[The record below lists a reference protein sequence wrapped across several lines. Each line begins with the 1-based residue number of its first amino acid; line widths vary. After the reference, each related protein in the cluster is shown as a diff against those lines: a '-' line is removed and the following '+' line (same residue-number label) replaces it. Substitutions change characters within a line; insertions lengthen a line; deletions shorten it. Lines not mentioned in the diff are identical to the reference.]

1 LKVGDVFVRMALDN
15 KDYRRGLD
23 REEGFTRQKAMTLG
37 TVFSKGFSVALG
49 IGLVHGFKTVG
60 GLLTDLITT
69 AAKTETFDV
78 AMQAVARSSGYPIPV
93 LQQQRKEVMALGIAE
108 QEATQMMTRF
118 MQAQLDTA
126 DAAKIARIAQD
137 AGTVAS
143 MNSSEATAQI
153 TEAIAK
159 LRPEL
164 LTAFGFTRNLN
175 DIYGDY
181 ARTVGKTATQLS
193 EVEKKQAMLNYI
205 FREGEKIAGAYDSAM
220 GTVGKK
226 MGSLEKLELSKKLMQ
241 ELKTA
246 LAQPLLLPA
255 FGYWVDTMHSAF
267 ERAKGWVEANQ
278 ATLINWGQT
287 AKNVVASIV
296 RGVQWITNAFIRNWG
311 AIKFAATAF
320 ISYLVLSRAI
330 NLARTATLAF
340 SIAVSVLRGQSV
352 ITSGVLGVLST
363 VVQTYRLQMALAPV
377 ATNIFTASLYSL
389 QAGLYAVWAA
399 LGPVGW
405 IILAI
410 SAAIAGGSYLWSKYS
425 TSVRAANDAARE
437 AQMKKLADQQA
448 AAANAAMKAVKGEDK
463 LTDAI
468 KKAGKAAAKTLM
480 PFDEIHTIQ
489 KDMAGMDDIGGLDMP
504 ATDMP
509 DLGFPGMG
517 DFVAGFGDG
526 LDELKPTFKGFLSW
540 MWEEAKGLF
549 SKYFEGWDW
558 WEILLLGLGPATML
572 GVLIYKNWDKVADW
586 AKEKFGPMWDAVK
599 AKWGDFKTWCSETWQ
614 ALWGSVQDKW
624 ERFKTW
630 ASDLWGRVKTK
641 WEEFKTWCSET
652 WQAFWGPIQDKWERF
667 KTWAG
672 NLWEG
677 AKTKW
682 EAFKADIKRRW
693 EAFWTPIKN
702 KWLTFTGWAEGIW
715 SRIKTEWDKIKKWSL
730 WSWIKNKIDWL
741 KGVFD
746 FKWSLPK
753 IKMPKF
759 SVTWD
764 TSGLLGKV
772 GEYLGL
778 PGVPKLNVTWLA
790 KGGIL
795 NRPTLIGAGEA
806 GREAVLP
813 LDQDTGWI
821 DELAEKLQAAGGTTD
836 NTPVSI
842 YLSLDGT
849 VFGKLIAKSLRDLQ
863 RQGGGQLIPV

>member
-1 LKVGDVFVRMALDN
+1 M
-15 KDYRRGLD
+15 
-23 REEGFTRQKAMTLG
+23 
-37 TVFSKGFSVALG
+37 
-49 IGLVHGFKTVG
+49 
-60 GLLTDLITT
+60 
-69 AAKTETFDV
+69 

-181 ARTVGKTATQLS
+181 ARTVGKTASSLS

-205 FREGEKIAGAYDSAM
+205 FREGEKIAGAYESAM

-246 LAQPLLLPA
+246 LARPLLLPA
-255 FGYWVDTMHSAF
+255 FGYWVDTMHNAF
-267 ERAKGWVEANQ
+267 ERAKAWVEANQ
-278 ATLINWGQT
+278 ATLIGWGQT
-287 AKNVVASIV
+287 AKNVVAGIV
-296 RGVQWITNAFIRNWG
+296 RGVQWITNAFIKNWG
-311 AIKFAATAF
+311 AIRFAATAF

-352 ITSGVLGVLST
+352 ITSGVLGALST

-389 QAGLYAVWAA
+389 QAGLYAVWTA

-405 IILAI
+405 VILAI

-425 TSVRAANDAARE
+425 ASVRAANDAARE
-437 AQMKKLADQQA
+437 AQMQKLADQQA
-448 AAANAAMKAVKGEDK
+448 AVAKAAMKAVKGEDS
-463 LTDAI
+463 LADAI
-468 KKAGKAAAKTLM
+468 KKAGKAAARTLM

-489 KDMAGMDDIGGLDMP
+489 KDMAGAGMGEIGDLDTP
-504 ATDMP
+504 AIDMP

-517 DFVAGFGDG
+517 DFMDGFGAA

-540 MWEEAKGLF
+540 MWEGAKELF
-549 SKYFEGWDW
+549 NKYFEGWDW
-558 WEILLLGLGPATML
+558 WEILLLGLGPAPML

-586 AKEKFGPMWDAVK
+586 AKEKFGPMWDGVIVKWGNFTAWAGDMWDAVK

-614 ALWGSVQDKW
+614 ALWDPVKQKW
-624 ERFKTW
+624 
-630 ASDLWGRVKTK
+630 SD
-641 WEEFKTWCSET
+641 
-652 WQAFWGPIQDKWERF
+652 F

-672 NLWEG
+672 NFWDSVKEKWNEFKVWVSDVWGAFWNPVKEKWGIFRSWAKELLAPVKQKWNEFKLWARG
-677 AKTKW
+677 IWDGLLKKW
-682 EAFKADIKRRW
+682 NEIKR
-693 EAFWTPIKN
+693 
-702 KWLTFTGWAEGIW
+702 
-715 SRIKTEWDKIKKWSL
+715 WSL
-730 WSWIKNKIDWL
+730 WTWIKNKVDWL
-741 KGVFD
+741 KNVFN

-753 IKMPKF
+753 IKLPRFKVSWSKAGF
-759 SVTWD
+759 W
-764 TSGLLGKV
+764 GK
-772 GEYLGL
+772 
-778 PGVPKLNVTWLA
+778 
-790 KGGIL
+790 
-795 NRPTLIGAGEA
+795 
-806 GREAVLP
+806 
-813 LDQDTGWI
+813 
-821 DELAEKLQAAGGTTD
+821 
-836 NTPVSI
+836 
-842 YLSLDGT
+842 
-849 VFGKLIAKSLRDLQ
+849 
-863 RQGGGQLIPV
+863 